1 MRAPAFWYRND
12 AVSTLLAPLGWLWSV
27 GAAIRA
33 SRSPRH
39 RAPIPVVCIGNLSV
53 GGAGKTPIAESIAQM
68 IPGAHFLS
76 KGYGGKEEGPL
87 RVDPGRHGYQQ
98 VGDEPLMLAEVAPT
112 WIAKDRVAG
121 AEAAAAGGA
130 SCLVMDDGFQDPGLA
145 KDISILVVDGAV
157 GFGNGHCMPAG
168 PLREPVEQGLKR
180 ADAVVIL
187 GEDKHNIAGRVAPT
201 PVLRAWLEPEA
212 EATVL
217 HGRKVVA
224 FAGIGRPAKF
234 FHTIESLGAQLVEA
248 YAFPDHYPF
257 HPNEIGE
264 LQVAAKNHNAF
275 LVTTGKDY
283 IRVPATMR
291 DQIGVVQMDVTWDNE
306 QTLLAVLEPALG
318 KRPHF

>member
-12 AVSTLLAPLGWLWSV
+12 AVSALLAPVGWLWAM
-27 GAAIRA
+27 GAGMRA
-33 SRSPRH
+33 SLSSKHRSPV
-39 RAPIPVVCIGNLSV
+39 PVICVGNLSA
-53 GGAGKTPIAESIAQM
+53 GGAGKTPVAEAIAQL

-76 KGYGGKEEGPL
+76 KGYGGREEGP
-87 RVDPGRHGYQQ
+87 VKVEPSRHSYQQ
-98 VGDEPLMLAEVAPT
+98 VGDEPLLLAEVAPT
-112 WIAKDRVAG
+112 WVAKDRIAG
-121 AEAAAAGGA
+121 AEAAASAGA
-130 SCLVMDDGFQDPGLA
+130 SCLVMDDGFQDPSLA
-145 KDISILVVDGAV
+145 KDLSILVVDGAV
-157 GFGNGHCMPAG
+157 GFGNERCMPAG

-187 GEDKHNIAGRVAPT
+187 GEDKHNIAARVAPK
-201 PVLRAWLEPEA
+201 PVLRATLEPEA

-234 FHTIESLGAQLVEA
+234 FHTLDGLGAQVVEA

-257 HPNEIGE
+257 HPNEISE

-283 IRVPATMR
+283 VRVPTNMR
-291 DQIGVVQMDVTWDNE
+291 DQIGVVQLDVTWDNE
-306 QTLLAVLEPALG
+306 SALMSVLEPVLG
-318 KRPHF
+318 SRPHF